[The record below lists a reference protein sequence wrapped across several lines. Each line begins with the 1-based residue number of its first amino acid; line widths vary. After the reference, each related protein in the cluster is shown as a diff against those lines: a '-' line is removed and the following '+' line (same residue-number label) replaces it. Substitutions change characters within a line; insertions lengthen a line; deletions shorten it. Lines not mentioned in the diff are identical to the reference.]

1 VDIKMI
7 FQLDYATV
15 ITLVL
20 ISYLGVSLI
29 LFIAGIYIMQMHA
42 SSKGWDG
49 TFKIPLKVNTI
60 LLAINLAVG
69 IPLSFL
75 YGDNV
80 LLDFVRLGIN
90 IVVGTLFITK
100 YYKKDKLDSFQFI
113 LVVQFILFI
122 IAVVFSNIF
131 AMISLYVVGA

>member
-1 VDIKMI
+1 MI
-7 FQLDYATV
+7 FQLDYVTV

-29 LFIAGIYIMQMHA
+29 LFIAGSYIMQMYA

-49 TFKIPLKVNTI
+49 TFKIPLKLNTI
-60 LLAINLAVG
+60 LLTINLAVG

-75 YGDNV
+75 YGDSV
-80 LLDFVRLGIN
+80 VLDFVRFGIN
-90 IVVGTLFITK
+90 IVVGAIFTMK
-100 YYKKDKLDSFQFI
+100 YYKKDKGEAIPFI
-113 LVVQFILFI
+113 LIVQFILFI
-122 IAVVFSNIF
+122 IAVVFSNVF